1 MDHVGGIAKST
12 IKRETAAGE
21 FLIEVKEMVEFLQ
34 SKFSPSVQPIYI
46 IKGLE
51 EKNLLEKKELSR
63 LKVFKTVDGSSL
75 FQVISFT
82 PNPQTLI
89 FVTLAG
95 KIMEVAHYSNRMIY
109 RYLSQSKLVFI

>member
-82 PNPQTLI
+82 PNPQTLS
-89 FVTLAG
+89 L
-95 KIMEVAHYSNRMIY
+95 
-109 RYLSQSKLVFI
+109 